1 MFISGESPAKNRYSL
16 LDPLINDSLSAI
28 ELLYEAN
35 ELDIKGKARLEL
47 IRKAIPK
54 LKTIGSAFDL
64 K

>member
-1 MFISGESPAKNRYSL
+1 MPLFN
-16 LDPLINDSLSAI
+16 PLINDSLSII

-35 ELDIKGKARLEL
+35 ELDIKDKTRLEL